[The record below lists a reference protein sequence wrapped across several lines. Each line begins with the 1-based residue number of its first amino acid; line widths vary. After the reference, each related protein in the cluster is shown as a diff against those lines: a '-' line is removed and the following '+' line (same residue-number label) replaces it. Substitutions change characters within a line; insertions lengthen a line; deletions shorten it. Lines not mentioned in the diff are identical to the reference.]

1 MYPAKRYYLMELIME
16 HIHNCPLKGIGMR
29 DICLGDLL
37 CHADLL
43 SSSYLCYE
51 RALMG
56 YNLEV

>member
-29 DICLGDLL
+29 DICIGDLL

-43 SSSYLCYE
+43 CSS
-51 RALMG
+51 
-56 YNLEV
+56 